1 MNLKLLLP
9 VALLAVTLAGCS
21 STPPKLTGDEPLTIK
36 DFIKSEE
43 DYKLKGVKKVAIP
56 NFFVQ
61 FARDEG
67 IEVTSRNGMYTTGMK
82 SYFTQTRISNE
93 TLQKVA
99 DQLYDGFVAELKSAG
114 IEVMPIEE
122 MDKHKAFQAL
132 RESARKSPYI
142 EEANGGDG
150 KKNFLGV
157 SILTSARGL
166 PINIMNTKDERW
178 LRPGISDGFKRA
190 LANSPPDLADDWEIP
205 LLNVRMTISMITQKG
220 SGYAGYYSNNY
231 SFKTD
236 LYPRFVEDATLVS
249 VLTDDDDDRIS
260 LTQPVVIKGLTITG
274 TEGSGAGA
282 RGSGIFG
289 AIGRAVGGSADKP
302 ADTYIDID
310 ADNFASNVTAR
321 GREVARLFIEK
332 LTK

>member
-9 VALLAVTLAGCS
+9 AALLAATLAGCS
-21 STPPKLTGDEPLTIK
+21 SAPPKLTGDEPLTVK

-43 DYKLKGVKKVAIP
+43 DYKLEGVKKVAIP
-56 NFFVQ
+56 NFYVQ

-67 IEVTSRNGMYTTGMK
+67 IEVKSRNGMYTTGMQ
-82 SYFTQTRISNE
+82 SYFTQTRVSNE

-99 DQLYDGFVAELKSAG
+99 DQLYDSFVAELKNAG
-114 IEVMPIEE
+114 IEVMSIEE
-122 MDKHKAFQAL
+122 MDKHKAFKAL
-132 RESARKSPYI
+132 RETARKSPYI

-157 SILTSARGL
+157 SILTSAKGL
-166 PINIMNTKDERW
+166 PINIMNTKDDRW
-178 LRPGISDGFKRA
+178 LRPGISDGFRRA
-190 LANSPPDLADDWEIP
+190 LVTSPEELAEDWEVP
-205 LLNVRMTISMITQKG
+205 LLNVRLTISMITQKG

-236 LYPRFVEDATLVS
+236 LYPRFVEDGTLVS

-260 LTQPVVIKGLTITG
+260 LTQPAVIKGLTITG
-274 TEGSGAGA
+274 SEGSGAGA
-282 RGSGIFG
+282 RGSGLFG
-289 AIGRAVGGSADKP
+289 VIGRAVGGSADKP

-310 ADNFASNVTAR
+310 ADNFSASVNTR
-321 GREVARLFIEK
+321 GKELAKLFVDA